1 MGNAVIV
8 KPPEKCPLALHEI
21 AEIVAA
27 AGAPD
32 GAHQLV
38 SGGPD
43 VAQALAAAEGVQLIS
58 LTGSTAA
65 GRAVAELAAGTLK
78 KVHLELGGNDP
89 MIVCADADVAKAAE
103 AIVLGR
109 LARGNGQICCAVKR
123 IYVEDAVHDELVE
136 RLVALAGGLK
146 VGDPLG
152 EDTDVG
158 PLINEAAALA
168 VEAALAQAVEEGATL
183 AVGGERS
190 GAFVTPAVLTGVA
203 AESPT
208 IAQEIF
214 GPVAPIMRVAS
225 AAQAVE
231 LANAS
236 PYGLHSAVF
245 TRDISRALTLAR
257 ALESGGVI
265 INGSTAL
272 RAENVP
278 FGGVK
283 LTGGT
288 REGLHDTL
296 LDMTEEKTIIV
307 MDAWG

>member
-1 MGNAVIV
+1 
-8 KPPEKCPLALHEI
+8 
-21 AEIVAA
+21 
-27 AGAPD
+27 
-32 GAHQLV
+32 
-38 SGGPD
+38 
-43 VAQALAAAEGVQLIS
+43 
-58 LTGSTAA
+58 
-65 GRAVAELAAGTLK
+65 
-78 KVHLELGGNDP
+78 

-136 RLVALAGGLK
+136 RLVALARELK
-146 VGDPLG
+146 VGDPLD

-158 PLINEAAALA
+158 PLINEAAAQA
-168 VEAALAQAVEEGATL
+168 VEAALAQAVEEGAD
-183 AVGGERS
+183 ADRRRARRGVR
-190 GAFVTPAVLTGVA
+190 PARD
-203 AESPT
+203 PDRRRRR
-208 IAQEIF
+208 IAD
-214 GPVAPIMRVAS
+214 GRAGDLRPGVAPIMRVAR
-225 AAQAVE
+225 AEDAVE

-257 ALESGGVI
+257 GLESGGVI

-288 REGLHDTL
+288 RESIHDTL